1 MIKEPKK
8 KKLNLALQGGGAHG
22 AFTWGVLD
30 AILESKVFDIEGISA
45 TSAGSMNAVVM
56 ASGYLDSKEEGARAA
71 LENFW
76 SDVSN
81 ASAAFCP
88 ASSGLAASFEN
99 LPQFFGG
106 WGSDGLNSATH
117 FLNLMSQ
124 NLSPYQFNPFNYNPL
139 LDILKKQV
147 DFDRIRENKD
157 FELYVTATNVRTGD
171 ARIFKTDELTV
182 DMVMASAALPNIF
195 QAVKVGKDHFWD
207 GGFVGNPS
215 LWPLFYDT
223 DICDILIVHV
233 NPLMRKELPTDAPS
247 IENRLN
253 EITFNSALLK
263 ELRAISFVQ
272 KLLDRDMLK
281 DEHKHKYKDILI
293 HAIRAEDAMSN
304 YDLSSKY
311 DTSWAFLNKL
321 KDQGHAAGKKWIK
334 DNFENI
340 GKVSTIDIAK
350 DYLGQ
355 NAS

>member
-1 MIKEPKK
+1 MTKEVKK

-56 ASGYLDSKEEGARAA
+56 ASGYLEGGEDGARAA
-71 LENFW
+71 LEKFW
-76 SDVSN
+76 HEVSD

-88 ASSGLAASFEN
+88 ASSGLASSFEN

-106 WGSDGLNSATH
+106 WGTESINNATH

-139 LDILKKQV
+139 LDILKDQV
-147 DFDRIRENKD
+147 NFDAIQKNKD
-157 FELYVTATNVRTGD
+157 FALYITATNVRTGD
-171 ARIFKTDELTV
+171 ARIFKTEELTA
-182 DMVMASAALPNIF
+182 DMVMASATLPNIF
-195 QAVKVGKDHFWD
+195 QAVKIGKDHFWD
-207 GGFVGNPS
+207 GGYVGNPS

-223 DICDILIVHV
+223 EICDILIVHV
-233 NPLMRKELPTDAPS
+233 NPLVRKELPMDAPS

-272 KLLDRDMLK
+272 KLLERDMLK
-281 DEHKHKYKDILI
+281 DEHKHKYKDVLI
-293 HAIRAEDAMSN
+293 HAVRAEDAMSK

-311 DTSWAFLNKL
+311 DTSWAFLTKL
-321 KDQGHAAGKKWIK
+321 KKQGHAAGKKWIK
-334 DNFENI
+334 ENLEHV

-355 NAS
+355 SAS